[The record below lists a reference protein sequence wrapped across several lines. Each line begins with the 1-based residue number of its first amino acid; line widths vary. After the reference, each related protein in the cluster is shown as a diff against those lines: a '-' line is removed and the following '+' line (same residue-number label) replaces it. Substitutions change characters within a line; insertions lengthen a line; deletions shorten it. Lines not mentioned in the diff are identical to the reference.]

1 MASRVEKVIR
11 RIGPANQG
19 WTTESCEFGNS
30 RYFSNTV
37 LWCVL
42 ALLLAGCS
50 GGGGSGAAPTNIASV
65 DITLATPGF
74 SDEVTEG
81 YEISF
86 TVEGAWSGENVNAA
100 DVFLQARDIS
110 GQLSQPA
117 RISGSSGANFSFEL
131 IAPADIGFGSY
142 SGTIEVAACRDSLCA
157 EPYSGSSAT
166 VDYLLSVIAPTGDW
180 ETHQRDAG
188 HSGYVPITLNPSRF
202 SVAWEWTRD
211 PDPEPIGG
219 INAVV
224 TANEMVYVSTDV
236 YFGQAV
242 LHALNETDGTE
253 NWRTS
258 LGLMPA
264 MNPPATSNGVVYV
277 ATTGHAD
284 TFLWAFDAQ
293 TGGMIFKAPFEGQ
306 WPHVLA
312 PTVHGDQV
320 YTGGGYFGGVT
331 YSFSVTDGSR
341 TWEHVASGGDMFT
354 PAVDDAYVYNHTGSV
369 LYLMDKTT
377 GATLFSIDDPFGSS
391 DYSYHGAPILGGRDN
406 IVAYAG
412 GAFSGRASSNV
423 EQYGQRVLTSFNID
437 TASYEWSTAFTY
449 LTTPAIAN
457 GVIFAARND
466 PMSLDAIDEAT
477 GAILWSWIPSDSE
490 DTSFH
495 RNIVVTNNLLFVST
509 DRAVYALDLETRDVE
524 WSYPEAG
531 MMAISEGRTLYI
543 ATGARE
549 SDGNLVAV
557 KLN

>member
-1 MASRVEKVIR
+1 MANRAKSVIR
-11 RIGPANQG
+11 RIGPANQV
-19 WTTESCEFGNS
+19 WTTEHRELGNS
-30 RYFSNTV
+30 RYCSNTV
-37 LWCVL
+37 LWCAA
-42 ALLLAGCS
+42 ALLLTGCS
-50 GGGGSGAAPTNIASV
+50 GGGGSEPAPTIVASV
-65 DITLATPGF
+65 DVTLATPSF

-86 TVEGAWSGENVNAA
+86 TVEGAWSGTNVNAA
-100 DVFLQARDIS
+100 DVFLQARDVS

-117 RISGSSGANFSFEL
+117 SISGSSGTNFSFEL
-131 IAPADIGFGSY
+131 IAPSSNGPGSY

-157 EPYSGSSAT
+157 ELYSGASAT
-166 VDYLLSVIAPTGDW
+166 VDYLLNVIAPTGDW
-180 ETHQRDAG
+180 ETHQREAA

-202 SVAWEWTRD
+202 SVAWEWAKD

-224 TANEMVYVSTDV
+224 TANGMVYVSTDV
-236 YFGQAV
+236 YFGQGI
-242 LHALNETDGTE
+242 LYALSESAGTE

-258 LGLMPA
+258 LGMMPA

-284 TFLWAFDAQ
+284 TFLWALDAQ
-293 TGGMIFKAPFEGQ
+293 TGDLIFKAPFEAQ
-306 WPHVLA
+306 WPHELA
-312 PTVHGDQV
+312 PTVYGNQV
-320 YTGGGYFGGVT
+320 YTGGGYYGGVT
-331 YSFSVTDGSR
+331 YSFSTTDGAR
-341 TWEHVASGGDMFT
+341 TWEHLASGADMYT
-354 PAVDDAYVYNHTGSV
+354 PAVDDAYVYNHTGSA
-369 LYLMDKTT
+369 LYLIDKTT
-377 GATLFSIDDPFGSS
+377 GATSFSIFDPFGSS
-391 DYSYHGAPILGGRDN
+391 DYSYHGSPILGGRDN
-406 IVAYAG
+406 VVAYAS

-423 EQYGQRVLTSFNID
+423 EQYDQRVLSSFNID
-437 TASYEWSTAFTY
+437 TALYEWSTSFTY
-449 LTTPAIAN
+449 LTTPAIGN

-477 GAILWSWIPSDSE
+477 GTILWSWAPNGTE

-495 RNIVVTNNLLFVST
+495 RNLIVTNNLLFVST

-524 WSYPEAG
+524 WSYPQAG

-557 KLN
+557 RLN